1 MVRHAAFCVAT
12 LFLMHILLNFKR
24 NYFKSPK
31 SYRLWCPS
39 SCLLSDKL
47 GLSWEEGGMLGLL
60 PPGGSQCGAQR
71 AWPGPMEAW
80 AVVPGAAGLRS
91 AVWDVEEPGNH
102 RS

>member
-1 MVRHAAFCVAT
+1 
-12 LFLMHILLNFKR
+12 
-24 NYFKSPK
+24 
-31 SYRLWCPS
+31 
-39 SCLLSDKL
+39 
-47 GLSWEEGGMLGLL
+47 MLGLL

-80 AVVPGAAGLRS
+80 AVVPGATGLRS